1 MIRSESMSIEDVAP
15 RVVTLDARR
24 ARLRRRRRRDALREW
39 ASLAVVATV
48 GAWLAAAAIVTL
60 VAR

>member
-1 MIRSESMSIEDVAP
+1 MVRSESMSIEEMVP

-39 ASLAVVATV
+39 ASLAVIATV
-48 GAWLAAAAIVTL
+48 GTWLAAAAIVTL